1 MITARSS
8 DKQTVRLASFLS
20 WVGCPFLLDGNTG
33 DWDYEDERHLT
44 QKGG

>member
-20 WVGCPFLLDGNTG
+20 WVGCPFPCWMAIRGTMEN
-33 DWDYEDERHLT
+33 ERHLT